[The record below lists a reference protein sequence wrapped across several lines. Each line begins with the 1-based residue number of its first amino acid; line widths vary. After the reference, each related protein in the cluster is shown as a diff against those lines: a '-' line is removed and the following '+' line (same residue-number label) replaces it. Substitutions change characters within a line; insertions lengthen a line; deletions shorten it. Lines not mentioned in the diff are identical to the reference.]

1 MINILQSLK
10 KQAQFIGMMEKFVN
24 SIIKSKKVEIQ
35 NLFRKGGSSE
45 NSFEENQGEKN
56 KENVGNQFNDVQSFR
71 KKKKNLN
78 SECNY
83 TEKDKEETP
92 VKSAK
97 NMIKNT
103 TPKSTKTEEYI
114 RKKLNKSPL
123 KMTPMFKKIKKY
135 KKPLER
141 TLYYG

>member
-1 MINILQSLK
+1 MSIDSKEIL
-10 KQAQFIGMMEKFVN
+10 
-24 SIIKSKKVEIQ
+24 
-35 NLFRKGGSSE
+35 
-45 NSFEENQGEKN
+45 
-56 KENVGNQFNDVQSFR
+56 D
-71 KKKKNLN
+71 
-78 SECNY
+78 

-103 TPKSTKTEEYI
+103 TPKSTKTEEYM